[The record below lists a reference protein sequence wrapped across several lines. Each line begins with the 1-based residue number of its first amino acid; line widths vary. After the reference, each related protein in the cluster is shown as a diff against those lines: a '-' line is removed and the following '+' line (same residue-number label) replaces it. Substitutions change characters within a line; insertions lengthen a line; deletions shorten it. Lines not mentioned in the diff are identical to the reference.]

1 MFLGPASANVYQV
14 EGFGCFRI
22 DFWFKHKDYVD
33 KTRST
38 HATCTLLRSYLVSDR
53 SPWEKETDSQVAV
66 YACVRGPCSRSG
78 WHVSINCLGDG
89 VTWDSVLITRTRPWK
104 FSDERPRQIFS
115 SGALTFKT
123 QNYIHKCVLL
133 QFVGRES
140 SPSRWQMA
148 LARKKIIYELL
159 KWICITLGCRLAGRV
174 TSASMQISNQ
184 FQLSGRWSGCESNAI
199 MHHIYIHVQFYKM
212 SWFSIRA

>member
-1 MFLGPASANVYQV
+1 MFFGPASANVYQV

-38 HATCTLLRSYLVSDR
+38 HATCTLLRSYLVSNR
-53 SPWEKETDSQVAV
+53 SPWEKKTNSHVAV
-66 YACVRGPCSRSG
+66 YACVKGPCSRSG
-78 WHVSINCLGDG
+78 LHVSINCLGDG

-148 LARKKIIYELL
+148 LARKKLYMN
-159 KWICITLGCRLAGRV
+159 CSSQ
-174 TSASMQISNQ
+174 SASLSAVGWPDDWPQLLCKFQ